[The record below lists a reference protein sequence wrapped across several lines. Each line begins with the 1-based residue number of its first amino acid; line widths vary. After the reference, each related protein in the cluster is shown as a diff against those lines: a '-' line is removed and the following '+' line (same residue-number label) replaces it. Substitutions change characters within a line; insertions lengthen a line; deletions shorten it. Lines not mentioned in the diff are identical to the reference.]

1 MEFYDLADVIL
12 RPRLAMKPFIDSDEL
27 QATQNKFNV
36 NEPQAVAIA
45 SVMRTEGISL
55 IQG

>member
-1 MEFYDLADVIL
+1 MEFYDLANFIL
-12 RPRLAMKPFIDSDEL
+12 RPQLSKKPFIDSDEL
-27 QATQNKFNV
+27 QATQSKFSV
-36 NEPQAVAIA
+36 NEPQAIAIA